1 MRKSMPALKFATI
14 AAIAALAAVAWA
26 QQDAPPVGA
35 ISTDTDGDLAID
47 IVEEIGGSDP
57 GNLDSIPEDVLVAL
71 FTGLPVCSDGED
83 NDLDGLTDTGDSGC
97 MDSDGDLA
105 SDQVEAFLG
114 SDPED
119 AASMPED
126 SRADAVVEY
135 YFFPIYFCGD
145 GTDNDGDGLTDADDP
160 GCAPVDSDGDE
171 VDDATE
177 KRYGSDPN
185 DPASTPEH
193 ELANPGSCSDGL
205 DNDLDGLADDADPA
219 CTTPDNDDR
228 ADATVITAL
237 PFTDGPLTMKNATTE
252 RGEPRPSCSYGG
264 ANSTVWYSFTPAQD
278 TVLIADTLGS
288 DFSTVLAVWTG
299 SDSRLTEVACSTGY
313 TYVYAQPSGMP
324 TPVEPSYGARTVFP
338 AAAGTTYLFQ
348 VGGFPYGDPFPSL
361 TFNLQA
367 GVPPDN
373 DNFVD
378 ATDITALPFSDSVDA
393 AAATAEFGEPSPSC
407 SGTVESTV
415 WYAFEPEEDALL
427 VVDATGSESWATVGV
442 WTDSVFGLAEVACG
456 SGLSLP
462 PSVIPDLPPD
472 EGGAGLVPL
481 PAPRLA
487 FQALADR
494 TYYFQV
500 SPSDYSFD
508 PTAFGLTFSLDA
520 GVPPANDD
528 FDRALGITA
537 LPFSHSADTLTATT
551 ELDEPT
557 PDCLGEESS
566 VMSTVWYSFTPDEDI
581 YLLADT
587 EGSDFYGPFIAA
599 YEGASLLDLVP
610 VACADPDYTYSRLAF
625 EAVGGH
631 TYFFQVGGVESEYWY
646 YSAVSSSDE
655 GGWQERAS
663 ATADGPGVAG
673 VPLDS
678 SGNLVFNLDTFAVPP
693 CPAPQFSVEDP
704 AGDTFGFE
712 PTSEHPRP
720 DILSLTAGSDDETF
734 CLTVEFAGPIDPPD
748 AGSDQSVYGWASL
761 DTDQDLDTGSQ
772 GELEYYC
779 GTPDGLGVDTIVDLW
794 GSFGLLAPI
803 YEYSGDYFEPVDL
816 FAVSLFDETSF
827 TFVIPLAALGGGDSF
842 NFRVLVGS
850 YWEPTDCAPDGG
862 FITSPVP
869 AAPGDTSCDGAVD
882 SLDATLIL
890 QLSADVAEY
899 LSCQYAA
906 DVNGDGQVS
915 SLDALLVLQME
926 AGLIGSLRPG

>member
-1 MRKSMPALKFATI
+1 MSKSMHALKIAATV
-14 AAIAALAAVAWA
+14 AIAALAAVAWA
-26 QQDAPPVGA
+26 QQDAPPAGA
-35 ISTDTDGDLAID
+35 IATDTDGDLAID
-47 IVEEIGGSDP
+47 ILEEIGGSDP
-57 GNLDSIPEDVLVAL
+57 GNPDSIPEDVLVVL
-71 FTGLPVCSDGED
+71 FTGIPVCSDGED

-145 GTDNDGDGLTDADDP
+145 GYDNDGDGLTDADDP

-205 DNDLDGLADDADPA
+205 DNDLDGLTDEADPA
-219 CTTPDNDDR
+219 CTTPGNDDQ
-228 ADATVITAL
+228 ADATTITAL

-264 ANSTVWYSFTPAQD
+264 ASSTVWYSFTPAQD

-299 SDSRLTEVACSTGY
+299 SDSRLTEVACSAGY
-313 TYVYAQPSGMP
+313 SYVYAQPSGMP

-348 VGGFPYGDPFPSL
+348 VGGFPYGDPLPSL
-361 TFNLQA
+361 TFNLHA

-373 DNFVD
+373 DDFLD

-393 AAATAEFGEPSPSC
+393 AAATTEFGEPSASC
-407 SGTVESTV
+407 SSTVESTV

-427 VVDATGSESWATVGV
+427 VVDTTGSETGATVGV
-442 WTDSVFGLAEVACG
+442 WTDSVFGLAEVACA
-456 SGLSLP
+456 SGFSP
-462 PSVIPDLPPD
+462 PPTVIPDLPPD
-472 EGGAGLVPL
+472 EGGAGLVPW

-487 FQALADR
+487 FQALAGR

-500 SPSDYSFD
+500 SPSDYSLGT
-508 PTAFGLTFSLDA
+508 TAFGLTFSLDA

-528 FDRALGITA
+528 FVQALGITA
-537 LPFSHSADTLTATT
+537 LPFSHTVDTLTATT
-551 ELDEPT
+551 ELDEPAL
-557 PDCLGEESS
+557 DCLGQETGAI
-566 VMSTVWYSFTPDEDI
+566 STVWYSFTPDEDT

-599 YEGASLLDLVP
+599 YEGTSLLDLEP
-610 VACADPDYTYSRLAF
+610 VACAGPSYPHTMLAF
-625 EAVGGH
+625 EAAAGH

-655 GGWQERAS
+655 GGWHERRS
-663 ATADGPGVAG
+663 ATAGSPGIG
-673 VPLDS
+673 GIPLDP

-704 AGDTFGFE
+704 AGDTFGFT
-712 PTSEHPRP
+712 PTSEYPRP
-720 DILSLTAGSDDETF
+720 DILSLTGGSDDETF
-734 CLTVEFAGPIDPPD
+734 CLTVDFAGPIDPPD
-748 AGSDQSVYGWASL
+748 AGTDESVYVFASF
-761 DTDQDLDTGSQ
+761 DIDQDPESGYEGAYDSFCTAPG
-772 GELEYYC
+772 
-779 GTPDGLGVDTIVDLW
+779 GLGVETTV
-794 GSFGLLAPI
+794 GAFGGTGLLVPI
-803 YEYSGDYFEPVDL
+803 YQDSDPIEM
-816 FAVSLFDETSF
+816 FAVAQYEETF
-827 TFVIPLAALGGGDSF
+827 LTLIVPLAALGGDDAF

-862 FITSPVP
+862 FISSPAP
-869 AAPGDTSCDGAVD
+869 AALGDASCDGAVD
-882 SLDATLIL
+882 SLDATMIL

-899 LSCQYAA
+899 LSCQHAA